1 MNGHPQS
8 RSSLDHVIGVAEQDR
23 WHFEAERFRCRNP

>member
-8 RSSLDHVIGVAEQDR
+8 WSSLDHVIGVAEQHR
-23 WHFEAERFRCRNP
+23 RHFEAERFRCRGP